1 MIFIL
6 SYLLKIKYNLVLLTE
21 KKMQLFKFMPYHL
34 FLLNTFFKKHLKE
47 EDTSRA
53 KSLYYSLNSSETFV
67 VNKPGYS
74 TEEVQKTTGLIN
86 TNALYFSYKDCNME
100 AVELLLKVFIGGY
113 DDKIEVIK
121 SNLERRTSNCA
132 GI

>member
-1 MIFIL
+1 M
-6 SYLLKIKYNLVLLTE
+6 
-21 KKMQLFKFMPYHL
+21 
-34 FLLNTFFKKHLKE
+34 
-47 EDTSRA
+47 
-53 KSLYYSLNSSETFV
+53 SLNSSETFV
-67 VNKPGYS
+67 VDKPGYS

-121 SNLERRTSNCA
+121 SNLEGENQ
-132 GI
+132 